1 MLELE
6 VWAPVPGWSSILIIY
21 WNVIF
26 LSVSCIDFFSNNIFL
41 RLCNYNIFHLPF
53 LPSKLSPTYNRKTSF
68 SSHWVTETNLFCFY
82 PRGMRRSNVVWGRLE
97 PSGMI
102 EAKSPGKWGKG
113 TALFLLESSQA
124 SPVWLD
130 NLQVPEGGQV
140 WASGSF
146 RQGAGGWSQR
156 LAFQGDKSGVGLDL
170 LSSCL

>member
-1 MLELE
+1 M
-6 VWAPVPGWSSILIIY
+6 Y
-21 WNVIF
+21 WNVSF
-26 LSVSCIDFFSNNIFL
+26 LSVSCIDFFSNTIFWD
-41 RLCNYNIFHLPF
+41 YAITTFSTF
-53 LPSKLSPTYNRKTSF
+53 LFCPPNSPIYNRKTSF

-97 PSGMI
+97 PSGMT
-102 EAKSPGKWGKG
+102 EAKSPGAGENCSGKWDKG

-140 WASGSF
+140 WASGCF

-170 LSSCL
+170 LSACL

>member
-1 MLELE
+1 MFL
-6 VWAPVPGWSSILIIY
+6 ALI
-21 WNVIF
+21 
-26 LSVSCIDFFSNNIFL
+26 FFSNTIFWDYAITTFSTFL
-41 RLCNYNIFHLPF
+41 LCPPN
-53 LPSKLSPTYNRKTSF
+53 SPIYNRKTSF

-102 EAKSPGKWGKG
+102 EAKSPGAGEDCSGKWDKG

-140 WASGSF
+140 WASGCF

-170 LSSCL
+170 LSACL

>member
-1 MLELE
+1 MFL
-6 VWAPVPGWSSILIIY
+6 ALI
-21 WNVIF
+21 
-26 LSVSCIDFFSNNIFL
+26 FFSNTIFWDYAITTFSTFL
-41 RLCNYNIFHLPF
+41 LCPPN
-53 LPSKLSPTYNRKTSF
+53 SPIYNRKTSF

-102 EAKSPGKWGKG
+102 EAKSPGAEEDCSGKWNKG

-140 WASGSF
+140 WASGCF

-170 LSSCL
+170 LSACL

>member
-1 MLELE
+1 M
-6 VWAPVPGWSSILIIY
+6 Y
-21 WNVIF
+21 WNVSF
-26 LSVSCIDFFSNNIFL
+26 LSVSCIDFFFKYYFL

-53 LPSKLSPTYNRKTSF
+53 LPSKLSHIQQKNQFLLPLGDWDKL
-68 SSHWVTETNLFCFY
+68 VLLLY

-102 EAKSPGKWGKG
+102 EAKSPGAGEDCSGKWDKG

-140 WASGSF
+140 WASGCF

-170 LSSCL
+170 LSACL